1 MNFVEN
7 SSFSHPVYAA
17 YLPTPLGE
25 MLAMSSDA
33 GVCLLAFLDEK
44 GFEKECVA
52 VQNAKRA
59 HLVWQDNAHLSI
71 LREELREYFSG
82 SLKDFSVPVDFVGT
96 PFQQSVW
103 RILQTI
109 PYGKTISYLEQA
121 HILANPKAVRAVASA
136 NGKNK
141 ISIIVPCHRVIGSNG
156 KLTGY
161 AGGLARKQALLNLEC
176 GD

>member
-109 PYGKTISYLEQA
+109 PYGKTLVILNRRIFWRIQKRCERLPVRMEKIKFPLSY
-121 HILANPKAVRAVASA
+121 
-136 NGKNK
+136 
-141 ISIIVPCHRVIGSNG
+141 RVI
-156 KLTGY
+156 
-161 AGGLARKQALLNLEC
+161 A
-176 GD
+176 